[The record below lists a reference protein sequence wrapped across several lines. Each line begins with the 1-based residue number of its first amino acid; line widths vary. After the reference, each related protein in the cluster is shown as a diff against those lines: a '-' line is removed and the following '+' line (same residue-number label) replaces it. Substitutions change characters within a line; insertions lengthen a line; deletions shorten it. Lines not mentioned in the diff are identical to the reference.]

1 MQSMSRKGNGRDNA
15 AIARF
20 FGTLKKKKKK
30 SFYQEGK
37 LSVAELTAVIHD
49 HHQEQISL
57 NLKKLSPVAY
67 GTQLEQTV

>member
-1 MQSMSRKGNGRDNA
+1 MQSMSRKGNDRDTA

-20 FGTLKKKKKK
+20 FGTLKKK
-30 SFYQEGK
+30 SFYQEDK

>member
-1 MQSMSRKGNGRDNA
+1 M
-15 AIARF
+15 
-20 FGTLKKKKKK
+20 
-30 SFYQEGK
+30 
-37 LSVAELTAVIHD
+37 TAVIHD

>member
-20 FGTLKKKKKK
+20 FGTLKKK
-30 SFYQEGK
+30 SFYQEDK

>member
-20 FGTLKKKKKK
+20 FGTLKKK